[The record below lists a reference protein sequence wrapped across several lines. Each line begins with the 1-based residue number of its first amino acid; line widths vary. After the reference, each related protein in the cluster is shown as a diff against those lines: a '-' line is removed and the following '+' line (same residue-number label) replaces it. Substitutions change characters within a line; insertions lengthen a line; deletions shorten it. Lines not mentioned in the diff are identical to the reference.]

1 MPELHGG
8 GKLKNGVKG
17 VCFMIRYTKIRTTKD
32 GDRVTTKIFTD
43 SRIQSLSLHGLRGQ
57 YEYGRGN
64 SYEYQDIW

>member
-1 MPELHGG
+1 
-8 GKLKNGVKG
+8 
-17 VCFMIRYTKIRTTKD
+17 MIRYTKVRTTKT

-43 SRIQSLSLHGLRGQ
+43 SRFRFVFAWIRGQ